1 MVKVLPM
8 LTQSLLVAQSKRA
21 KQIIKHFIQLSSIGA
36 DVNSISNYQKTKGNA
51 ENIILSEQSSKFKG
65 SIIRPSVVF
74 GPKDKFIN
82 KFATL
87 VKLFNGR
94 IPLACPQSLLQPI
107 FVNDLVDAIVAIIE
121 NPQHKESIYELGGP
135 EIKTLIEI
143 VRYICEILNI
153 KDRVIPLNYLFSSIQ
168 AGLLEFVPGKPLSRD
183 NLRSLRR
190 NSICSELPGL
200 QDLGIKATTM
210 NEIIPS
216 YLLNRKYKD
225 RFAHYRN
232 NSGR

>member
-1 MVKVLPM
+1 M
-8 LTQSLLVAQSKRA
+8 LINLIGILNEKKDDGKGFTYAHTSLLVAQSKRA
-21 KQIIKHFIQLSSIGA
+21 KQITSNILSNLALLALMSIRSRTTRKQKAMQKILYFRNKALSSKA
-36 DVNSISNYQKTKGNA
+36 
-51 ENIILSEQSSKFKG
+51 

-153 KDRVIPLNYLFSSIQ
+153 KDRVIPLNYLFHRFRQ
-168 AGLLEFVPGKPLSRD
+168 D
-183 NLRSLRR
+183 YWNLYRE
-190 NSICSELPGL
+190 NHY
-200 QDLGIKATTM
+200 Q
-210 NEIIPS
+210 EII
-216 YLLNRKYKD
+216 
-225 RFAHYRN
+225 
-232 NSGR
+232 